1 MKKLLLLLMFIPL
14 ISFGQDSQNLIL
26 GLNTGMTKKEA
37 IKEFKS
43 NKDKYKKITLGSY
56 YWRHYYQNN
65 SYDSNGKL
73 SMVRLIPVGSGMT
86 GLAVPQAKLVFKD
99 LVRLLVAQGY
109 KNDDIDTKSGDNYLQ
124 FAVGETYML
133 TSKEK
138 GKNIYIG
145 TPVFGSGVNF
155 NIVIG
160 KYEDVKE
167 IDYSDSAL

>member
-43 NKDKYKKITLGSY
+43 NKDKYKKIILGSY

-73 SMVRLIPVGSGMT
+73 SMVRLIP
-86 GLAVPQAKLVFKD
+86 
-99 LVRLLVAQGY
+99 R
-109 KNDDIDTKSGDNYLQ
+109 
-124 FAVGETYML
+124 
-133 TSKEK
+133 
-138 GKNIYIG
+138 
-145 TPVFGSGVNF
+145 
-155 NIVIG
+155 
-160 KYEDVKE
+160 
-167 IDYSDSAL
+167 